1 MFRLRGLWECRS
13 SCCCG
18 CGSSVCLLRLRF
30 VVGRVFERLGDLL
43 LGMLIIRFALLMRLT
58 LRLAV
63 VVGRLR
69 VMRLLL
75 NRRNVINGFVNVL
88 EMIALCLLLF
98 LLVTWLFWVRLVRRL
113 VVLGCGL
120 GLSGYKLVNGL
131 GFTTLGIGLCL

>member
-1 MFRLRGLWECRS
+1 
-13 SCCCG
+13 
-18 CGSSVCLLRLRF
+18 
-30 VVGRVFERLGDLL
+30 
-43 LGMLIIRFALLMRLT
+43 MLIIRFALLMRLT